1 MKAFIWMTCLIVIIT
16 LPLVGI
22 GIAMVHKTND
32 AYDRGYQA
40 GVDSMSVDKQC
51 AAWLFDSNL
60 KDVKKRMCK

>member
-1 MKAFIWMTCLIVIIT
+1 MKAFIWMTCMIVIIT

-51 AAWLFDSNL
+51 AAWLFNSNL
-60 KDVKKRMCK
+60 NDVKKRMCK